1 MIKAEGQWHINAHYR
16 MKKRTLF
23 MLTMAIFSL
32 CTTSCSKD
40 NSDETNND
48 TEQTQLEPTYLQAND
63 LQGVWSV
70 SNSFGLYF
78 IAFTETG
85 HYSLCFNSKLMG
97 AGTYTLEKNT
107 LTLNNGYLYTKD
119 NLKIEKTDKGLTIS
133 GEMTDFKSSN
143 KQSVNVNLIKTN
155 KELPIPK
162 TGETFKIW
170 GLHVTYGSIV
180 TKIQYQSEYL
190 IKYQYCKDN
199 SLQQVIEE
207 SMWYYV
213 YCDGMTYT
221 QTCSGNGSVVIYKLQ
236 DHYSTLKSQIVKQ

>member
-1 MIKAEGQWHINAHYR
+1 
-16 MKKRTLF
+16 

-32 CTTSCSKD
+32 CITSCSKD
-40 NSDETNND
+40 DSDETNNNND
-48 TEQTQLEPTYLQAND
+48 TEQQQQEPTYLQVSD

-70 SNSFGLYF
+70 TGSFGLYF
-78 IAFTETG
+78 ISFTETG

-97 AGTYTLEKNT
+97 AGTYSLEKNT

-119 NLKIEKTDKGLTIS
+119 VLTIEKKEDMLILS
-133 GEMTDFKSSN
+133 GEMFEFKSTT
-143 KQSVNVNLIKTN
+143 KQPVNVNLIKTN

-170 GLHVTYGSIV
+170 GLHATYGSIV

-199 SLQQVIEE
+199 SLQQVIGEA
-207 SMWYYV
+207 MWYYV

-221 QTCSGNGSVVIYKLQ
+221 QNCSGNGNVVIYKLQ
-236 DHYSTLKSQIVKQ
+236 DHYSTLKSQIVQQ

>member
-1 MIKAEGQWHINAHYR
+1 MAYKHSTNA
-16 MKKRTLF
+16 MKNLSIMMLLGAFFTL
-23 MLTMAIFSL
+23 
-32 CTTSCSKD
+32 CVTSCSKD
-40 NSDETNND
+40 DDDSINSS
-48 TEQTQLEPTYLQAND
+48 TEQQQQEPTYLKTSD
-63 LQGVWSV
+63 LNGVWSV
-70 SNSFGLYF
+70 SGSNGIYF

-85 HYSLCFNSKLMG
+85 HYSLCFNDKLMG
-97 AGTYTLEKNT
+97 AGTYSLDKNT

-221 QTCSGNGSVVIYKLQ
+221 QTCSVNGIVVIYKLQ
-236 DHYSTLKSQIVKQ
+236 NHDSTLKSQIVKQ

>member
-1 MIKAEGQWHINAHYR
+1 
-16 MKKRTLF
+16 
-23 MLTMAIFSL
+23 
-32 CTTSCSKD
+32 
-40 NSDETNND
+40 
-48 TEQTQLEPTYLQAND
+48 
-63 LQGVWSV
+63 
-70 SNSFGLYF
+70 
-78 IAFTETG
+78 
-85 HYSLCFNSKLMG
+85 MG
-97 AGTYTLEKNT
+97 AGTYSLDKNT

-213 YCDGMTYT
+213 Y
-221 QTCSGNGSVVIYKLQ
+221 LFW
-236 DHYSTLKSQIVKQ
+236 

>member
-1 MIKAEGQWHINAHYR
+1 MAYKHSTNA
-16 MKKRTLF
+16 MKNLPIMMLLAAFFTL
-23 MLTMAIFSL
+23 
-32 CTTSCSKD
+32 CVTSCSKD
-40 NSDETNND
+40 DDDSINSSP
-48 TEQTQLEPTYLQAND
+48 EQQQQEPTYLQTSD
-63 LQGVWSV
+63 LNGVWSV
-70 SNSFGLYF
+70 SGSNGIYF

-85 HYSLCFNSKLMG
+85 HYSLCFNDKLMG
-97 AGTYTLEKNT
+97 AGTYSLEKNT

-119 NLKIEKTDKGLTIS
+119 NLKIEKTEKGLTIS

-170 GLHVTYGSIV
+170 GLHVTYGSVV

>member
-1 MIKAEGQWHINAHYR
+1 
-16 MKKRTLF
+16 

-32 CTTSCSKD
+32 CITSCSKD
-40 NSDETNND
+40 DIDETNNNND
-48 TEQTQLEPTYLQAND
+48 TEQKQQEPTYLQASD

-70 SNSFGLYF
+70 SGSFGLYF
-78 IAFTETG
+78 ISFTETG

-97 AGTYTLEKNT
+97 AGTFSLAKNT

-119 NLKIEKTDKGLTIS
+119 VLTIEKKEDKLILS
-133 GEMTDFKSSN
+133 GDMFDFKSSS
-143 KQSVNVNLIKTN
+143 KQPVNVTLVKKT
-155 KELPIPK
+155 KEIPIPK
-162 TGETFKIW
+162 TRETFKIW
-170 GLHVTYGSIV
+170 GLHATYGSIV

-207 SMWYYV
+207 AMWYYV

-221 QTCSGNGSVVIYKLQ
+221 QNCSGNGNVVIYKLQ
-236 DHYSTLKSQIVKQ
+236 DHYSTLKSQIVQQ

>member
-1 MIKAEGQWHINAHYR
+1 
-16 MKKRTLF
+16 
-23 MLTMAIFSL
+23 MAIFSL
-32 CTTSCSKD
+32 CITSCSKD
-40 NSDETNND
+40 DIDETNNNND
-48 TEQTQLEPTYLQAND
+48 TEQKQQEPTYLQASD

-70 SNSFGLYF
+70 SGSFGLYF
-78 IAFTETG
+78 ISFTETG

-97 AGTYTLEKNT
+97 AGTFSLAKNT

-119 NLKIEKTDKGLTIS
+119 VLTIEKKEDKLILS
-133 GEMTDFKSSN
+133 GDMFDFKSSS
-143 KQSVNVNLIKTN
+143 KQPVNVTLVKKT
-155 KELPIPK
+155 KEIPIPK

-170 GLHVTYGSIV
+170 GLHATYGSIV

-207 SMWYYV
+207 AMWDYV

-221 QTCSGNGSVVIYKLQ
+221 QNCSGNGNVVIYKLQ
-236 DHYSTLKSQIVKQ
+236 DHYSTLKSQIVQQ

>member
-1 MIKAEGQWHINAHYR
+1 
-16 MKKRTLF
+16 
-23 MLTMAIFSL
+23 MAIFSL
-32 CTTSCSKD
+32 CITSCSKD
-40 NSDETNND
+40 DIDETNNNND
-48 TEQTQLEPTYLQAND
+48 TEQKQQEPTYLQASD

-70 SNSFGLYF
+70 SGSFGLYF
-78 IAFTETG
+78 ISFTETG

-97 AGTYTLEKNT
+97 AGTFSLAKNT

-119 NLKIEKTDKGLTIS
+119 VLTIEKKEDKLILS
-133 GEMTDFKSSN
+133 GDMFDFKSSS
-143 KQSVNVNLIKTN
+143 KQPVNVTLVKKT
-155 KELPIPK
+155 KEIPISK

-170 GLHVTYGSIV
+170 GLHATYGSIV

-207 SMWYYV
+207 AMWYYV

-221 QTCSGNGSVVIYKLQ
+221 QNCSGNGNVVIYKLQ
-236 DHYSTLKSQIVKQ
+236 DHYSTLKSQIVQQ

>member
-1 MIKAEGQWHINAHYR
+1 
-16 MKKRTLF
+16 MKTKQLL

-32 CTTSCSKD
+32 CITSCSKD
-40 NSDETNND
+40 DIDETNNNND
-48 TEQTQLEPTYLQAND
+48 TEQKQQEPTYLQASD

-70 SNSFGLYF
+70 SGSFGLYF
-78 IAFTETG
+78 ISFTETG

-97 AGTYTLEKNT
+97 AGTFSLAKNT

-119 NLKIEKTDKGLTIS
+119 VLTIEKKEDKLILS
-133 GEMTDFKSSN
+133 GDMFDFKSSS
-143 KQSVNVNLIKTN
+143 KQPVNVTLVKKT
-155 KELPIPK
+155 KEIPIPK

-170 GLHVTYGSIV
+170 GLHATYGSIV

-207 SMWYYV
+207 AMWYYV

-221 QTCSGNGSVVIYKLQ
+221 QNCSGNGNVVIYKLQ
-236 DHYSTLKSQIVKQ
+236 DHYSTLKSQIVQQ

>member
-1 MIKAEGQWHINAHYR
+1 MAYKHSTNA
-16 MKKRTLF
+16 MKNLSIMMLLAAFFTL
-23 MLTMAIFSL
+23 
-32 CTTSCSKD
+32 CVTSCSKD
-40 NSDETNND
+40 DDDGINGSS
-48 TEQTQLEPTYLQAND
+48 EQQQEELTYLQTSD
-63 LQGVWSV
+63 LNGVWSV
-70 SNSFGLYF
+70 SNSNDLYF

-85 HYSLCFNSKLMG
+85 HYSLCFNDRLMG
-97 AGTYTLEKNT
+97 AGTYSLDKNT

-170 GLHVTYGSIV
+170 GLHVNYGSVV

>member
-1 MIKAEGQWHINAHYR
+1 
-16 MKKRTLF
+16 

-32 CTTSCSKD
+32 CITSCSKD
-40 NSDETNND
+40 DIDETNNNND
-48 TEQTQLEPTYLQAND
+48 TEQKQQEPTYLQASD

-70 SNSFGLYF
+70 SGSFGLYF
-78 IAFTETG
+78 ISFTETG

-97 AGTYTLEKNT
+97 AGTFSLAKNT

-119 NLKIEKTDKGLTIS
+119 VLTIEKKEDKLILS
-133 GEMTDFKSSN
+133 GDMFDFKSSS
-143 KQSVNVNLIKTN
+143 KQPVNVTLVKKS
-155 KELPIPK
+155 KEIPIPK

-170 GLHVTYGSIV
+170 GLHATYGSIV

-207 SMWYYV
+207 AMWYYV

-221 QTCSGNGSVVIYKLQ
+221 QNCSGNGNVVIYKLQ
-236 DHYSTLKSQIVKQ
+236 DHYSTLKSQIVQQQ

>member
-1 MIKAEGQWHINAHYR
+1 MVLFAAFF
-16 MKKRTLF
+16 TL
-23 MLTMAIFSL
+23 
-32 CTTSCSKD
+32 CVTSCSKD
-40 NSDETNND
+40 DSINGSP
-48 TEQTQLEPTYLQAND
+48 EQQQQQEPTYLKTSD
-63 LQGVWSV
+63 LDGVWSV
-70 SNSFGLYF
+70 SGSNGLYF

-85 HYSLCFNSKLMG
+85 HYSLCFNDKLMG
-97 AGTYTLEKNT
+97 AGTYSLDKNT

-119 NLKIEKTDKGLTIS
+119 NLKIEKTDKGLTVS
-133 GEMTDFKSSN
+133 GEMLDFKSSN
-143 KQSVNVNLIKTN
+143 KQSVNVNLIKTG
-155 KELPIPK
+155 KELPVPK

-170 GLHVTYGSIV
+170 GLHVTYGSVV

-213 YCDGMTYT
+213 YCDGLTYT
-221 QTCSGNGSVVIYKLQ
+221 QNCSGNGSVVIYKLQ

>member
-1 MIKAEGQWHINAHYR
+1 
-16 MKKRTLF
+16 

-32 CTTSCSKD
+32 CITSCSKD
-40 NSDETNND
+40 DIDETNNNND
-48 TEQTQLEPTYLQAND
+48 TEQKQQEPTYLQASD

-70 SNSFGLYF
+70 SGSFGLYF
-78 IAFTETG
+78 ISFTETG

-97 AGTYTLEKNT
+97 AGTFSLAKNT

-119 NLKIEKTDKGLTIS
+119 VLTIEKKEDKLILS
-133 GEMTDFKSSN
+133 GDMFDFKSSS
-143 KQSVNVNLIKTN
+143 KQPVNVTLVKKT
-155 KELPIPK
+155 KEIPISK

-170 GLHVTYGSIV
+170 GLHATYGSIV

-207 SMWYYV
+207 AMWYYV

-221 QTCSGNGSVVIYKLQ
+221 QNCSGNGNVVIYKLQ
-236 DHYSTLKSQIVKQ
+236 DHYSTLKSQIVQQ

>member
-1 MIKAEGQWHINAHYR
+1 
-16 MKKRTLF
+16 

-32 CTTSCSKD
+32 CITSCSKD
-40 NSDETNND
+40 DIDETNNNND
-48 TEQTQLEPTYLQAND
+48 TEQKQQEPTYLQASD

-70 SNSFGLYF
+70 SGSFGLYF
-78 IAFTETG
+78 ISFTETG

-97 AGTYTLEKNT
+97 AGTFSLAKNT

-119 NLKIEKTDKGLTIS
+119 VLTIEKKEDKLILS
-133 GEMTDFKSSN
+133 GDMFDFKSSS
-143 KQSVNVNLIKTN
+143 KQPVNVTLVKKT
-155 KELPIPK
+155 KEIPIPK

-170 GLHVTYGSIV
+170 GLHATYGSIV

-207 SMWYYV
+207 AMWYYV

-221 QTCSGNGSVVIYKLQ
+221 QNCSGNGNVVIYKLQ
-236 DHYSTLKSQIVKQ
+236 DHYSTLKSQIVQQQ

>member
-1 MIKAEGQWHINAHYR
+1 
-16 MKKRTLF
+16 MKKLSFMVLFAAFFTL
-23 MLTMAIFSL
+23 
-32 CTTSCSKD
+32 CVTSCSKD
-40 NSDETNND
+40 DSINGSP
-48 TEQTQLEPTYLQAND
+48 EQQQQQEPTYLKTSD
-63 LQGVWSV
+63 LDGVWSV
-70 SNSFGLYF
+70 SGSNGLYF

-85 HYSLCFNSKLMG
+85 HYSLCFNDKLMG
-97 AGTYTLEKNT
+97 AGTYSLDKNT

-119 NLKIEKTDKGLTIS
+119 NLKIEKTDKGLTVS
-133 GEMTDFKSSN
+133 GEMLDFKSSN
-143 KQSVNVNLIKTN
+143 KQSVNVNLIKTG
-155 KELPIPK
+155 KELPVPK

-170 GLHVTYGSIV
+170 GLHLTYGSVV

-213 YCDGMTYT
+213 YCDGLTYT
-221 QTCSGNGSVVIYKLQ
+221 QNCSGNGSVVIYKLQ

>member
-1 MIKAEGQWHINAHYR
+1 
-16 MKKRTLF
+16 
-23 MLTMAIFSL
+23 MAIFSL
-32 CTTSCSKD
+32 CITSCSKD
-40 NSDETNND
+40 DIDETNNNND
-48 TEQTQLEPTYLQAND
+48 TEQKQQEPTYLQASD

-70 SNSFGLYF
+70 SGSFGLYF
-78 IAFTETG
+78 ISFTETG

-97 AGTYTLEKNT
+97 AGTFSLAKNS

-119 NLKIEKTDKGLTIS
+119 VLTIEKKEDKLILS
-133 GEMTDFKSSN
+133 GDMFDFKSSS
-143 KQSVNVNLIKTN
+143 KQPVNVTLVKKT
-155 KELPIPK
+155 KEIPIPK

-170 GLHVTYGSIV
+170 GLHATYGSIV

-207 SMWYYV
+207 AMWYYV

-221 QTCSGNGSVVIYKLQ
+221 QNCSGNGNVVIYKLQ
-236 DHYSTLKSQIVKQ
+236 DHYSTLKSQIVQQ

>member
-1 MIKAEGQWHINAHYR
+1 
-16 MKKRTLF
+16 

-32 CTTSCSKD
+32 CITSCSKD
-40 NSDETNND
+40 DIDETNNNND
-48 TEQTQLEPTYLQAND
+48 TEQKQQEPTYLQASD

-70 SNSFGLYF
+70 SGSFGLYF
-78 IAFTETG
+78 ISFTETG

-97 AGTYTLEKNT
+97 AGTFSLAKNT

-119 NLKIEKTDKGLTIS
+119 VLTIEKKEDKLILS
-133 GEMTDFKSSN
+133 GDMFDFKSSS
-143 KQSVNVNLIKTN
+143 KQPVNVTLVKKT
-155 KELPIPK
+155 KEIPIPK

-170 GLHVTYGSIV
+170 GLHATYGSIV

-207 SMWYYV
+207 AIWYYV

-221 QTCSGNGSVVIYKLQ
+221 QNCSGNGNVVIYKLQ
-236 DHYSTLKSQIVKQ
+236 DHYSTLKSQIVQQ

>member
-1 MIKAEGQWHINAHYR
+1 MVLFAAFF
-16 MKKRTLF
+16 TL
-23 MLTMAIFSL
+23 
-32 CTTSCSKD
+32 CVTSCSKD
-40 NSDETNND
+40 DSINGSP
-48 TEQTQLEPTYLQAND
+48 EQQQQQEPTYLKTSD
-63 LQGVWSV
+63 LDGVWSV
-70 SNSFGLYF
+70 SGSNGLYF

-85 HYSLCFNSKLMG
+85 HYSLCFNDKLMG
-97 AGTYTLEKNT
+97 AGTYSLDKNT

-119 NLKIEKTDKGLTIS
+119 NLKIEKTDKGLTVS
-133 GEMTDFKSSN
+133 GEMLDFKSSN
-143 KQSVNVNLIKTN
+143 KQSVNVNLIKTG
-155 KELPIPK
+155 KELPVPK

-170 GLHVTYGSIV
+170 GLHLTYGSVV

-213 YCDGMTYT
+213 YCDGLTYT
-221 QTCSGNGSVVIYKLQ
+221 QNCSGNGSVVIYKLQ

>member
-1 MIKAEGQWHINAHYR
+1 MAYKCPNVT
-16 MKKRTLF
+16 MKKITCVMVLLA
-23 MLTMAIFSL
+23 MLSL
-32 CTTSCSKD
+32 CITSCSKD
-40 NSDETNND
+40 DDNINAP
-48 TEQTQLEPTYLQAND
+48 TEQEQQNKQEQTYLKTGD
-63 LQGVWSV
+63 LNGVWSV
-70 SNSFGLYF
+70 SGSNGLYF
-78 IAFTETG
+78 IYFTETG
-85 HYSLCFNSKLMG
+85 HYSLCFNNKLMG
-97 AGTYTLEKNT
+97 AGTYSLDKNT

-119 NLKIEKTDKGLTIS
+119 NLKIEKTDKGLTIT
-133 GEMTDFKSSN
+133 GEMTDFKSNN

-180 TKIQYQSEYL
+180 TIIQYQSEYL

-213 YCDGMTYT
+213 YFDGKTYT
-221 QTCSGNGSVVIYKLQ
+221 QDCSGNGSVVIYKLH
-236 DHYSTLKSQIVKQ
+236 DHYSTLKSQIVQQ

>member
-1 MIKAEGQWHINAHYR
+1 MAYKHSPYA
-16 MKKRTLF
+16 MKKLTFMMFLAAFFTL
-23 MLTMAIFSL
+23 
-32 CTTSCSKD
+32 CVTSCSKD
-40 NSDETNND
+40 DDDSIND
-48 TEQTQLEPTYLQAND
+48 SPEQQQQEPTYLKTSD
-63 LQGVWSV
+63 LNGVWSV
-70 SNSFGLYF
+70 SGSNGIYF

-85 HYSLCFNSKLMG
+85 HYSLCFNDKLMG
-97 AGTYTLEKNT
+97 AGTYSLDKNT

-119 NLKIEKTDKGLTIS
+119 NLKIEQTDKGLTLS
-133 GEMTDFKSSN
+133 GEMFDFKSSN

-236 DHYSTLKSQIVKQ
+236 NHYSTLKSQIVKQ

>member
-1 MIKAEGQWHINAHYR
+1 MAYKHSPYA
-16 MKKRTLF
+16 MKNLSIMMLLGAFFTL
-23 MLTMAIFSL
+23 
-32 CTTSCSKD
+32 CVTSCSKD
-40 NSDETNND
+40 EDDSINGS
-48 TEQTQLEPTYLQAND
+48 TEQQQQEPIYLKTSD
-63 LQGVWSV
+63 LNGVWSV
-70 SNSFGLYF
+70 SGSNGIYF

-85 HYSLCFNSKLMG
+85 HYSLCFNDKLMG
-97 AGTYTLEKNT
+97 AGTYSLDKNT

>member
-1 MIKAEGQWHINAHYR
+1 
-16 MKKRTLF
+16 MKKLSFMVLFAAFFTL
-23 MLTMAIFSL
+23 
-32 CTTSCSKD
+32 CVTSCSKD
-40 NSDETNND
+40 DGDSINGSL
-48 TEQTQLEPTYLQAND
+48 EQQQQQEPTYLKTSD
-63 LQGVWSV
+63 LDGVWSV
-70 SNSFGLYF
+70 SGSNGLYF

-85 HYSLCFNSKLMG
+85 HYSLCFNDKLMG
-97 AGTYTLEKNT
+97 AGTYSLDKNT

-119 NLKIEKTDKGLTIS
+119 NLKIEKTDKGLTLS
-133 GEMTDFKSSN
+133 GEMLDFKSSN
-143 KQSVNVNLIKTN
+143 KQSVNVNLIKTG
-155 KELPIPK
+155 KELPVPK

-213 YCDGMTYT
+213 YCDGLTYT
-221 QTCSGNGSVVIYKLQ
+221 QNCSGNGSVVIYKLQ

>member
-1 MIKAEGQWHINAHYR
+1 MAYKHSTNA
-16 MKKRTLF
+16 MKKLTFMMLLAAFFTL
-23 MLTMAIFSL
+23 
-32 CTTSCSKD
+32 CVTSCSKD
-40 NSDETNND
+40 DDDSINSS
-48 TEQTQLEPTYLQAND
+48 TEQQQQEPTYLKTSD
-63 LQGVWSV
+63 LNGVWSV
-70 SNSFGLYF
+70 SGSNGIYF

-85 HYSLCFNSKLMG
+85 HYSLCFNDKLMG
-97 AGTYTLEKNT
+97 AGTYSLDKNT

-119 NLKIEKTDKGLTIS
+119 NLKIEQTDKGLTLS
-133 GEMTDFKSSN
+133 GEMFDFKSSN
-143 KQSVNVNLIKTN
+143 KQSVNISLTKTN
-155 KELPIPK
+155 KEIPLPK

-170 GLHVTYGSIV
+170 GLNAHYGDVV
-180 TKIQYQSEYL
+180 TKIEYQSEYL

>member
-1 MIKAEGQWHINAHYR
+1 
-16 MKKRTLF
+16 
-23 MLTMAIFSL
+23 
-32 CTTSCSKD
+32 
-40 NSDETNND
+40 
-48 TEQTQLEPTYLQAND
+48 
-63 LQGVWSV
+63 
-70 SNSFGLYF
+70 
-78 IAFTETG
+78 
-85 HYSLCFNSKLMG
+85 MG
-97 AGTYTLEKNT
+97 AGTYSLDKNT

-119 NLKIEKTDKGLTIS
+119 NLKIEQTDKGLTLS
-133 GEMTDFKSSN
+133 GEMFDFKSSN
-143 KQSVNVNLIKTN
+143 KQSVNISLTKTN
-155 KELPIPK
+155 KEIPLPK

-170 GLHVTYGSIV
+170 GLNAHYGDVV

-221 QTCSGNGSVVIYKLQ
+221 QTCSGDGSVVIYKLQ